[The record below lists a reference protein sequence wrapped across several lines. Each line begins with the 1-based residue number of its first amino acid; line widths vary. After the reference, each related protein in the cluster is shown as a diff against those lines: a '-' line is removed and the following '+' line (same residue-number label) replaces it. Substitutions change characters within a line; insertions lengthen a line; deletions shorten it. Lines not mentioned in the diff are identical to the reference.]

1 MPSFSATDRAPAG
14 IRPVATSTSQPSA
27 AAGSVSNRAA
37 TSSAASRNASSADG
51 AFSLVVTDRVEGPSG
66 MSVTP
71 TRARS
76 AVNSSS
82 GGAHTRTSA
91 PSSRSRSA
99 RAASGSMSPREPQ
112 VDNRTR
118 MS

>member
-1 MPSFSATDRAPAG
+1 MPSHSATDRAPAG

-51 AFSLVVTDRVEGPSG
+51 ARRPDATDRTEGPSG
-66 MSVTP
+66 ISVTP
-71 TRARS
+71 TRASS
-76 AVNSSS
+76 AVDSSS

-91 PSSRSRSA
+91 PSSRNSEGEGREWLDVASRP
-99 RAASGSMSPREPQ
+99 PR
-112 VDNRTR
+112 R
-118 MS
+118 